1 MMFTVLRT
9 SFLQRKET
17 CDMDVC
23 IERYKKTVIESLRMC
38 YR

>member
-1 MMFTVLRT
+1 MIFTVLRT

-23 IERYKKTVIESLRMC
+23 IERNKKQLLNH
-38 YR
+38 